1 MSAEQIPGQMTVEE
15 CIAEAKPAIES
26 GQSTG
31 TVEVTP
37 SGIEVYYQSKPKRLY
52 RIRKA
57 SGTPDPDVYAPD
69 WREVPSVTTVLGV
82 LDKPALPWWGMKTGV
97 QGVLSLY
104 EDGLLVGNG
113 SPETTY
119 LAHNGFGRATVDTVV
134 DLLTMYKLTVNH
146 VRDKAGDRGQ
156 SVHDAFEAWAR
167 TGLKPDPSIY
177 PDEER
182 GYVEGLLAFLADVPS
197 IEPIAA
203 EVLVASAE
211 HGFAGRYDI
220 RFRTWQPH
228 DVVVHRTP
236 KRGPTYRRLA
246 PGMLLGDLKTSKGTY
261 PTHALQLEAY
271 EQASLESGYEPT
283 TARAVLHVNADGTY
297 ELKRV
302 KASIDDFLAV
312 LNVWQR
318 FQNAKEWLA
327 VSDERA

>member
-1 MSAEQIPGQMTVEE
+1 VSS
-15 CIAEAKPAIES
+15 AIES

-37 SGIEVYYQSKPKRLY
+37 SGIPVYYQSKPKRLY
-52 RIRKA
+52 RIGPNPLPTDLLIA
-57 SGTPDPDVYAPD
+57 IGLSAPDGLGYLTDD

-82 LDKPALPWWGMKTGV
+82 LEKKALPWWGMKVGV
-97 QGVLSLY
+97 EGVLSLY
-104 EDGLLVGNG
+104 ESGLLYGGG

-119 LAHNGFGRATVDTVV
+119 LTHYGDFNGGRATVDSIVAA
-134 DLLTMYKLTVNH
+134 LTEHKLTVNH
-146 VRDKAGDRGQ
+146 VRDKAGNRGQ

-182 GYVEGLLAFLADVPS
+182 GYVEGLLAFLSDVPS

-228 DVVVHRTP
+228 DVVVRRTP
-236 KRGPTYRRLA
+236 KRGATYRRLA
-246 PGMLLGDLKTSKGTY
+246 PGLYLGDLKTSKGVY
-261 PTHALQLEAY
+261 ASHARQLEAY
-271 EQASLESGYEPT
+271 EQASVESGYEPT
-283 TARAVLHVNADGTY
+283 EARGILHVAADGTY
-297 ELKRV
+297 EFVRSWATFEDFRV
-302 KASIDDFLAV
+302 VLAV
-312 LNVWQR
+312 WQSD
-318 FQNAKEWLA
+318 QAMKE
-327 VSDERA
+327 RK

>member
-1 MSAEQIPGQMTVEE
+1 LSA
-15 CIAEAKPAIES
+15 AIES
-26 GQSTG
+26 GQSVG

-37 SGIEVYYQSKPKRLY
+37 SGIPVYYQSKPKRLY
-52 RIRKA
+52 RIGKEKLVGA
-57 SGTPDPDVYAPD
+57 DWDAAMLLADPEN
-69 WREVPSVTTVLGV
+69 WTEVPSVTTVLGV
-82 LDKPALPWWGMKTGV
+82 LDKPALPWWGMKCGV
-97 QGVLSLY
+97 EGVLALY
-104 EDGLLVGNG
+104 GSGHLVGNG
-113 SPETTY
+113 SPETSW
-119 LAHNGFGRATVDTVV
+119 LAHHYGGQATVDSVV
-134 DLLTMYKLTVNH
+134 ASLTEQKLTVNH

-220 RFRTWQPH
+220 RFRTYQPH

-246 PGMLLGDLKTSKGTY
+246 PGLYLGDLKTSKGIY
-261 PTHALQLEAY
+261 ASHARQLEAY
-271 EQASLESGYEPT
+271 EQASVESGYEPT
-283 TARAVLHVNADGTY
+283 EARGILHVAADGTY
-297 ELKRV
+297 EFVRSWATFEDFRV
-302 KASIDDFLAV
+302 VLAV
-312 LNVWQR
+312 YQSD
-318 FQNAKEWLA
+318 QAMKE
-327 VSDERA
+327 RK